1 MNSRGVAGVLVA
13 SLLLSVLASVYVLY
27 QVNGVPGYCKNAERK
42 MLEDFLSGIRELA
55 TKQRNVIGSGT
66 PSGVTLETQYAYP
79 SIPFFLTPSYA
90 SASYSTYDITATIA
104 NIASDELQIPSS
116 VILKGK
122 ALAATF
128 NPVFSTPVSVFLEL
142 GIITTDGAYIDGSI
156 MGSGEIF
163 LPFFNGTPSMQLYP
177 ESAGGRGVVI
187 KPMDPVKNITITI
200 SGSKIPERAWKEY
213 GRATGFAVKYD
224 RNNRTATIEIPPNS
238 YVLRSGISSFISG
251 SAANPPTY
259 LKPLTP
265 TVQKSPGVVVVQA
278 IDSYFNP
285 ARGNIELRLAQG
297 SRDCTVLV
305 PTPSGLSQI
314 ALSDSDSYTVTSHE
328 LSVLIDVRSGTSV
341 FVSKIQRAEGGI
353 YEVAFAVTK

>member
-13 SLLLSVLASVYVLY
+13 SLLLSILASAYVLY
-27 QVNGVPGYCKNAERK
+27 QANGVPGYCKNAERK
-42 MLEDFLSGIRELA
+42 MLGDFLSGIKELA
-55 TKQRNVIGSGT
+55 AKQRDVIGSGT

-79 SIPFFLTPSYA
+79 SIPFFLSPSYA
-90 SASYSTYDITATIA
+90 SASYSTYDITVTIA

-116 VILKGK
+116 VILRGK

-128 NPVFSTPVSVFLEL
+128 NPVFSTPVSTFLEL

-156 MGSGEIF
+156 VGSGEII
-163 LPFFNGTPSMQLYP
+163 LPFFDGMPSMQLYP
-177 ESAGGRGVVI
+177 ASAGGRGVVI
-187 KPMDPVKNITITI
+187 KPLDPTKNITITI

-213 GRATGFAVKYD
+213 GKSTGYAVNYD
-224 RNNRTATIEIPPNS
+224 RNNRTAKIEIPPNS

-251 SAANPPTY
+251 SAANPPNY

-265 TVQKSPGVVVVQA
+265 TIQKSPGVVVVQA
-278 IDSYFNP
+278 IDQYFNP
-285 ARGNIELRLAQG
+285 ARGDIELRFVQG
-297 SRDCTVLV
+297 SRDYTIQV
-305 PTPSGLSQI
+305 PTSAGLTQVT
-314 ALSDSDSYTVTSHE
+314 LSDSYTVTGHE

-353 YEVAFAVTK
+353 YEIAFAVTK